1 MPRFLWYAKP
11 TYLAVI
17 DLRNVGFAGGFV
29 SELPA
34 IDRAKLWRHEGPW
47 PNRRIIGEFATAKD
61 AQAAVDAYVE
71 RNKWGLRLWDLH
83 KKRLRVKSRE
93 RRRKAGTLL
102 KQ

>member
-1 MPRFLWYAKP
+1 MPTFLWNAKP

-61 AQAAVDAYVE
+61 AQAAVDAYIAQ
-71 RNKWGLRLWDLH
+71 NPWGLRLWDLH
-83 KKRLRVKSRE
+83 KKRLRAKSRD